1 MDKRLQVVE
10 QVISSMPTTCQ
21 FCDKEFDPKLAEHLD
36 NWKFRLEDT
45 EMSLTC
51 NLCEQNMSE
60 RRRINP
66 QTMAKDLVYIK
77 SKINEILTDEN
88 KPVSANDIR
97 ILKKDIENLFERWLR
112 IENKV
117 DNLQEVERRN
127 NRNINFLLFCIPLLL
142 GVDIFLRFF

>member
-1 MDKRLQVVE
+1 
-10 QVISSMPTTCQ
+10 
-21 FCDKEFDPKLAEHLD
+21 
-36 NWKFRLEDT
+36 
-45 EMSLTC
+45 
-51 NLCEQNMSE
+51 
-60 RRRINP
+60 
-66 QTMAKDLVYIK
+66 MAKDLVYIK

-112 IENKV
+112 IENKI

>member
-1 MDKRLQVVE
+1 
-10 QVISSMPTTCQ
+10 
-21 FCDKEFDPKLAEHLD
+21 
-36 NWKFRLEDT
+36 
-45 EMSLTC
+45 
-51 NLCEQNMSE
+51 MSE
-60 RRRINP
+60 RRRLFP

-112 IENKV
+112 IENKI

-142 GVDIFLRFF
+142 GVDIFLRFC

>member
-1 MDKRLQVVE
+1 
-10 QVISSMPTTCQ
+10 
-21 FCDKEFDPKLAEHLD
+21 
-36 NWKFRLEDT
+36 
-45 EMSLTC
+45 
-51 NLCEQNMSE
+51 MSE

>member
-1 MDKRLQVVE
+1 
-10 QVISSMPTTCQ
+10 
-21 FCDKEFDPKLAEHLD
+21 
-36 NWKFRLEDT
+36 
-45 EMSLTC
+45 
-51 NLCEQNMSE
+51 MSE

-88 KPVSANDIR
+88 NPVSANDIR

-112 IENKV
+112 IENKI